1 MMTEQTESS
10 NRSFII
16 QNPNGVTPT
25 KAKSKIK
32 ILIMEKDEEN
42 PYSQPEEMKLRS
54 QIIGRSKSPNTR
66 NETKNSANGDG
77 LTKQEHPKEPEK
89 QLSKGQFG
97 LWTDPTMP
105 TVYSMNSKN
114 LRYIL
119 LDPPKKLGNNKYQI
133 LRPNKTLIYEGYLDE
148 NYNKVE
154 KGRLYCS
161 NGDIYEGL
169 FQDDKKHGE
178 GKLFFK
184 FGGYYEGEF
193 VNDEMEGLGQLF
205 DKNGV
210 QIYNGR
216 FKKGFK
222 DGWGIMLLNGNDWYV
237 GDLSNDFR
245 HGHGTLFL
253 KNDCALE
260 GNWESNRKHGE
271 FKKYPRWYFDE
282 KRTPTVDGI
291 YEIIYFKQ
299 DLLTFSKP
307 TRGKIQII
315 SNDGTK
321 KDAELP
327 QAAIAKP
334 IKEITFRFGIR
345 ITTEDMLTL
354 EGSNPLG
361 ANIVNFYMKAIEAK
375 YLENCAEGIW
385 KGTQKKILFLDSD
398 FFSELTAD
406 NIDAKEINYGKVE
419 HRFKAYSTPQHT
431 IFDEFDRILMII
443 NKKGQHWLLAEI
455 YCEHCNGEVTS
466 ISFNI
471 YDSMA
476 NPTTDNPKE
485 HPIMR
490 HIVKFALAE
499 INAKLNKKSEEYKH
513 LEKLINE
520 AKLTFMD
527 VPQQRDLHNC
537 GVFVSRF
544 IQHLA
549 AGKTKIEFEPRNM
562 NAFRKEIA
570 NIIFGTYDNPLQLDR
585 FEKLSS
591 K

>member
-1 MMTEQTESS
+1 MMAEQTESS
-10 NRSFII
+10 NKSIII

-32 ILIMEKDEEN
+32 ILSMEKDEEN

-66 NETKNSANGDG
+66 NETKNAANGDG
-77 LTKQEHPKEPEK
+77 LTKQEHSKEPEK
-89 QLSKGQFG
+89 QLFKGQFG

-148 NYNKVE
+148 NYNKVG

-193 VNDEMEGLGQLF
+193 SNDEMEGLGQLF

-210 QIYNGR
+210 QIYNGS

-222 DGWGIMLLNGNDWYV
+222 DGWGTMLLNGNDWYV
-237 GDLSNDFR
+237 GEFSNDFK
-245 HGHGTLFL
+245 HGNGTLFL

-260 GNWESNRKHGE
+260 GKWVYGMKNGD
-271 FKKYPRWYFDE
+271 FKKYPRWHFDE
-282 KRTPTVDGI
+282 KKTPSTDSD
-291 YEIIYFKQ
+291 YEISYFRNDTLIFPKTTDVKMQ
-299 DLLTFSKP
+299 AT
-307 TRGKIQII
+307 
-315 SNDGTK
+315 SNDVIEKNAVISRQTTFR
-321 KDAELP
+321 
-327 QAAIAKP
+327 P
-334 IKEITFRFGIR
+334 IKEIITRFGIR
-345 ITTEDMLTL
+345 ITTEDLQTL
-354 EGSNPLG
+354 EGTNTLG
-361 ANIVNFYMKAIEAK
+361 PNIVNFYMKVIESK
-375 YLENCAEGIW
+375 YLELVFKNTLTEQIPR
-385 KGTQKKILFLDSD
+385 ILFLESD
-398 FFSELTAD
+398 FFSDLTSD
-406 NIDAKEINYGKVE
+406 NIDAEEINYRKVE

-455 YCEHCNGEVTS
+455 YCEHCIGEVTS

-471 YDSMA
+471 YDSMANPTTA

-513 LEKLINE
+513 LEKLIEE

-549 AGKTKIEFEPRNM
+549 AGKTQIKFDPDNM
-562 NAFRKEIA
+562 NAFRKKICSIILGSYEDPLEI
-570 NIIFGTYDNPLQLDR
+570 DD
-585 FEKLSS
+585 
-591 K
+591 

>member
-1 MMTEQTESS
+1 MMTEQTQSS
-10 NRSFII
+10 NRSIII

-32 ILIMEKDEEN
+32 ILSMEKDEEN
-42 PYSQPEEMKLRS
+42 PYSQPEEIKLRS
-54 QIIGRSKSPNTR
+54 QIIGRSKSPNTH
-66 NETKNSANGDG
+66 NETKPAHVESVQQHDPWSKFNIEIWNDPAATNTSYN
-77 LTKQEHPKEPEK
+77 KQRSNCIH
-89 QLSKGQFG
+89 
-97 LWTDPTMP
+97 
-105 TVYSMNSKN
+105 
-114 LRYIL
+114 IL
-119 LDPPKKLGNNKYQI
+119 LDPPKKPGNNKYQI

-148 NYNKVE
+148 NYKKVG

-222 DGWGIMLLNGNDWYV
+222 DGWGTMLLDGNDWYV
-237 GDLSNDFR
+237 GEFSNDFK

-419 HRFKAYSTPQHT
+419 HRFKAYPTPQHT

-455 YCEHCNGEVTS
+455 YCTHREGKGEVTS